1 MLSTEASA
9 EDAATYRWHFD
20 MLNDRDRNASY
31 ARAIERATASVLSR
45 RSDCS
50 ALDIGTGSGLLAL
63 LCAKSGCSAVAA
75 VEQDEKLGA
84 IAAENA
90 RACGYGDGTMVVCA
104 GHSGT
109 MRISKKK
116 STSTSTAAVPSSEH
130 HTRGVRLGKK
140 RMLKRRPDIIVSE
153 VLDSGLL
160 GEDCIP
166 TLRHAATVLAPGGV
180 MIPSR
185 ARVFAQVRETYTC
198 VCWKGVRGVCVI
210 GAMAC
215 MAEPN
220 LSLLLLHVACRVPL
234 P

>member
-1 MLSTEASA
+1 MLSA

-109 MRISKKK
+109 MRTTKKK
-116 STSTSTAAVPSSEH
+116 STSTSTSTAAAPSSEH
-130 HTRGVRLGKK
+130 HTWGVRLGKK

-185 ARVFAQVRETYTC
+185 ARVFAQVREIDIQ
-198 VCWKGVRGVCVI
+198 VCAGKV
-210 GAMAC
+210 
-215 MAEPN
+215 
-220 LSLLLLHVACRVPL
+220 
-234 P
+234 

>member
-1 MLSTEASA
+1 MLSA

-109 MRISKKK
+109 MRTTKKK
-116 STSTSTAAVPSSEH
+116 STSTSTSTAAAPSSEH
-130 HTRGVRLGKK
+130 HAWGVRLGKK

-185 ARVFAQVRETYTC
+185 ARVFAQVREIDIQ
-198 VCWKGVRGVCVI
+198 VCAGKV
-210 GAMAC
+210 
-215 MAEPN
+215 
-220 LSLLLLHVACRVPL
+220 
-234 P
+234 

>member
-1 MLSTEASA
+1 MLSA

-109 MRISKKK
+109 MRTTKKK
-116 STSTSTAAVPSSEH
+116 STSTSTSTAAAPSSEH
-130 HTRGVRLGKK
+130 HTWGVRLGKK

-185 ARVFAQVRETYTC
+185 ARVFAQVRERDIQ
-198 VCWKGVRGVCVI
+198 VCAGEV
-210 GAMAC
+210 
-215 MAEPN
+215 
-220 LSLLLLHVACRVPL
+220 
-234 P
+234 